1 MFFFF
6 LFLNN
11 SQTFGIYFMIVLNIW
26 WKKVI
31 FPLIL
36 FTLKILGS
44 LFSISSFKKT
54 WLWSGTTP
62 TSTAPMWMVVAQCY
76 ILQLLLRYVFWLHL
90 SQTASW
96 LAMKKGAIKR
106 LLQAPKPELNST
118 QLQQLLE
125 REGENEEK
133 NDGKKILCNL
143 PHIKLGNMTF
153 YAWSIENTWLL
164 YLKKYIYGMA
174 IVYS

>member
-1 MFFFF
+1 M
-6 LFLNN
+6 
-11 SQTFGIYFMIVLNIW
+11 LNICL
-26 WKKVI
+26 KKVI
-31 FPLIL
+31 FQLIL
-36 FTLKILGS
+36 FHFKKLFHMKILGS
-44 LFSISSFKKT
+44 SFSIASLKKT

-62 TSTAPMWMVVAQCY
+62 TCTAPMWMVVAQCY

-143 PHIKLGNMTF
+143 PHIKLGNLTF
-153 YAWSIENTWLL
+153 YAWRIENTWLL
-164 YLKKYIYGMA
+164 YLKNIYMEWQLYTRNCT
-174 IVYS
+174 VWKN